1 MAKRDAD
8 VIVVGSGAGGAVTA
22 LELAQAG
29 VDVLVLEEGLRHGL
43 EDYGAPAPRAM
54 RRLYRR
60 GGMTPIVGRVPIGY
74 VEGACVGGSTEIN
87 SGFWHR
93 APREVLVRW
102 RTQYELE
109 AASEEELLPHF
120 EWAEQRLGVTLSQAP
135 WPSSTRL
142 FARGVERMG
151 WSYVEVPR
159 AAPGCQQTNACAQ
172 GCPTGAK
179 AGMSRSVLPAAE
191 AAGARLFTGTRVL
204 QLLRKKKRVIGVV
217 ARRQHRDGTAQLIR
231 LEADHVFVC
240 AGPTETPALLLRSGI
255 KYHVG
260 NTLRVHPYLKVI
272 ARFDEVVDAHRQVL
286 PLLQVK
292 EFGPDLSLGGAF
304 FSLGQLAMTL
314 SENWPQNRELM
325 RYHRHMAHYYVGV
338 RGTGQGWVR
347 PSLFG
352 TDATFVR
359 YELSDADAKHLSV
372 GLAHLAALLIAGGA
386 KEVYP
391 SVAGLPVIRSEA
403 EAARWLDEVLPK
415 SRLGLVT
422 VHAFS
427 SCPAGER
434 RDLCAADSFG
444 RVFGAEGLS
453 VNDASMLPDSPG
465 VNPQGTIMALARRNA
480 LAFVADRNRS
490 KWDAKVT
497 PITVSA

>member
-1 MAKRDAD
+1 MAKLDAE
-8 VIVVGSGAGGAVTA
+8 VIVIGSGAGGAVTA
-22 LELAQAG
+22 LELARAG
-29 VDVLVLEEGLRHGL
+29 KDVLLLEEGERHAL
-43 EDYGAPAPRAM
+43 EDYGRPAPRAM
-54 RRLYRR
+54 RQLYRR
-60 GGMTPIVGRVPIGY
+60 GGMTPLVGRVPIGY
-74 VEGACVGGSTEIN
+74 VEGRCVGGSTEIN

-102 RTQYELE
+102 KTQYELDG
-109 AASEEELLPHF
+109 ASLEELSPHF
-120 EWAEQRLGVTLSQAP
+120 EWAEEQLGVATSQLP
-135 WPSSTRL
+135 WPASTQL

-151 WSYVEVPR
+151 WSYQEVPR
-159 AAPGCQQTNACAQ
+159 AAPGCKHTNACAQ

-179 AGMSRSVLPAAE
+179 AGMSRALIPAAE
-191 AAGARLFTGTRVL
+191 AAGARLMTGVRVL
-204 QLLRKKKRVIGVV
+204 QLLRKQSRIVGVV
-217 ARRQHRDGTAQLIR
+217 ARRRNRDGSVELVR
-231 LEADHVFVC
+231 MEAEHVFVC

-260 NTLRVHPYLKVI
+260 NTLRVHPYLKVA
-272 ARFDEVVDAHRQVL
+272 ARFDEIVDAHRHVL

-292 EFGPDLSLGGAF
+292 EFWPELSLGGAF

-314 SENWPQNRELM
+314 GENWPENRHLM
-325 RYHRHMAHYYVGV
+325 REHRHMAHYYVGV
-338 RGTGQGWVR
+338 RGTGRGWVR

-352 TDATFVR
+352 TDATIVR

-372 GLAHLAALLIAGGA
+372 GLARLASLLLAAGA
-386 KEVYP
+386 REVYP
-391 SVAGLPVIRSEA
+391 SVSGLPVIRTEA
-403 EAARWLDEVLPK
+403 EAVRWLDDRLPK

-434 RDLCAADSFG
+434 RDLCAADSTG
-444 RVFGAEGLS
+444 RIYGFDNLR

-480 LAFVADRNRS
+480 LRFVDQPGAH
-490 KWDAKVT
+490 
-497 PITVSA
+497 